1 MKKIDEMTMAELSSF
16 LCNVAVPAENIFT
29 DGAVT
34 EAFDEVTK
42 LLKDKATVENAFSV
56 FCAVLVPVMMGKHE
70 EDTFAILAAL
80 EGVSV
85 AEIKDKNG
93 FDVMRTM
100 FKAFMIDRDI
110 QTIFRPLQKVRGK

>member
-16 LCNVAVPAENIFT
+16 LCKVAVPAENIFA
-29 DGAVT
+29 DGAVN

-70 EDTFAILAAL
+70 EDTFAILATL
-80 EGVSV
+80 EGVSA

>member
-16 LCNVAVPAENIFT
+16 LCKVAVPAENIFT
-29 DGAVT
+29 DGAVN
-34 EAFDEVTK
+34 EAFDEVAK

-56 FCAVLVPVMMGKHE
+56 FCAVLVPVMMGNHE

-80 EGVSV
+80 EGVSA